1 MKFKIHRLDRVGS
14 TNKHSFKLCQ
24 NKKAK
29 EGEVFLAYEQFDGR
43 GYHSNSW
50 LTKPGKN
57 LTFSL
62 ILEPDFILP
71 SRQFVITQFVSLAIV
86 DLLHTLI
93 KDETIN
99 IKWPNDIYIN
109 DLKAGG
115 ILVQNTIIGNAFE
128 YAIIGIGLNVN
139 QREFP
144 PEVPNPASII
154 SFIDEDLELDS
165 LLTELLTCINK
176 RYEQLMLRTD
186 LKILEQEYLNHLYR
200 FNELATFKDLNGRF
214 TGRISGMGEFGELL
228 IIDETGRQRKYN
240 FKEIEFDI

>member
-43 GYHSNSW
+43 GYHCNSW
-50 LTKPGKN
+50 LTQPGKN

-154 SFIDEDLELDS
+154 SFVDEDLELDS

-176 RYEQLMLRTD
+176 RYEQLILSTD

-200 FNELATFKDLNGRF
+200 FNELATFKGLNGRF
-214 TGRISGMGEFGELL
+214 TGRISGVGEFGELL